1 MVKVDKHIELLDPS
15 RHLMNVNLMS
25 SSVAC
30 NEKHMSKATNPMDI
44 VVAPTSKLRWKSNIY
59 IIPLT

>member
-1 MVKVDKHIELLDPS
+1 
-15 RHLMNVNLMS
+15 MNVNLMS

-44 VVAPTSKLRWKSNIY
+44 VVAPTTMEEEYLYHPSNIKTHVIFSY
-59 IIPLT
+59 KKEL